1 MNQQELNDI
10 SKAAADFATDQV
22 SGIAGKHLDAF
33 DVIYELKRKLL
44 MSERNIIEIR
54 ESFKKQIERAHAEKT
69 DRINHALA
77 AQADTISHYTDTINE
92 LKKQVEQLK
101 RQVR

>member
-1 MNQQELNDI
+1 MNQNELNDI
-10 SKAAADFATDQV
+10 SKAAAAFATDKV

-33 DVIYELKRKLL
+33 DVIYELKRQLL

-54 ESFKKQIERAHAEKT
+54 ESFKKQIDRAHAEKT

-77 AQADTISHYTDTINE
+77 AQADTINHYTDTINE
-92 LKKQVEQLK
+92 LKNQVEQLK
-101 RQVR
+101 RQIR